1 MKRGLFGLLFL
12 AGCGT
17 RPTSSEL
24 PQLRLEDYQAA
35 VRAELSKAWE
45 AAKAAPHDAEKTG
58 RLGMLLHAHE
68 QWGAAAACYRA
79 ALKLDSKR
87 FDWSYYLADV
97 YSQVGRRE
105 EALAALN
112 AALKQRPDYEPARIR
127 LAELLLDAG
136 KAEESAELYQRLLK
150 ENDRR
155 AAAWYGL
162 GRIQSARGDTKVAIA
177 SLEKATALYSTYGPA
192 HYALALALRKQGRA
206 GEAESHMRSYER
218 HKLDVPPMQDVLLA
232 EVRALNVGATNFIRQ
247 GAELEAQG
255 KLDEAIQ
262 AHLRAL
268 ESDPSSE
275 QAHVNLI
282 QLYAR
287 TGNAAEA
294 ERQYETVI
302 TRNPNHAEAYYNYG
316 VVQFSAQK
324 FAGAQQA
331 FEKCLKANPQHA
343 GAHNNL
349 GYLLERKG
357 LTAAAIAHYRKAL
370 EFEPNHR
377 LAHFHLGRNLTLQGQ
392 FKEAIAHLEKTID
405 PDDEQ
410 APTSLYALGAALAR
424 SGDIAGARRRLQ
436 AAREKAQARG
446 QTALLASIDRDLG
459 ALGKAR

>member
-1 MKRGLFGLLFL
+1 
-12 AGCGT
+12 
-17 RPTSSEL
+17 
-24 PQLRLEDYQAA
+24 
-35 VRAELSKAWE
+35 
-45 AAKAAPHDAEKTG
+45 
-58 RLGMLLHAHE
+58 
-68 QWGAAAACYRA
+68 
-79 ALKLDSKR
+79 
-87 FDWSYYLADV
+87 
-97 YSQVGRRE
+97 
-105 EALAALN
+105 
-112 AALKQRPDYEPARIR
+112 
-127 LAELLLDAG
+127 
-136 KAEESAELYQRLLK
+136 
-150 ENDRR
+150 
-155 AAAWYGL
+155 
-162 GRIQSARGDTKVAIA
+162 
-177 SLEKATALYSTYGPA
+177 
-192 HYALALALRKQGRA
+192 
-206 GEAESHMRSYER
+206 
-218 HKLDVPPMQDVLLA
+218 
-232 EVRALNVGATNFIRQ
+232 
-247 GAELEAQG
+247 
-255 KLDEAIQ
+255 
-262 AHLRAL
+262 
-268 ESDPSSE
+268 
-275 QAHVNLI
+275 
-282 QLYAR
+282 
-287 TGNAAEA
+287 
-294 ERQYETVI
+294 
-302 TRNPNHAEAYYNYG
+302 